1 MYMKKTIASRIVAF
15 TMAIAMALTLGV
27 SAFAVEY

>member
-27 SAFAVEY
+27 SVSAL